1 MQKIHATQ
9 AASIS
14 ELKQNPSRL
23 IADAAGKPVVILNH
37 NTVAA
42 YLIPAET
49 FEMLLDYLDEADLKN
64 TVQSRLEDG
73 SKPIKVNL
81 DDL

>member
-1 MQKIHATQ
+1 MQQLHATQ

-23 IADAAGKPVVILNH
+23 INEAEGQPIVILNH
-37 NTVAA
+37 NTPAA

-49 FEMLLDYLDEADLKN
+49 FELMLDYMDEIELKK
-64 TVQSRLEDG
+64 TVQARLSDG
-73 SKPIKVNL
+73 SKSIKVNL